1 MKCGHSGHTP
11 VPLCSPSPE
20 RAIGLVSVGSTGSPG
35 KRDAPAPLS
44 APGARVSDENRLG
57 TVGPRAEVGSYK
69 VPAEKSCSFVLGSPA
84 SRTPP
89 VVHGGPARPQLTRGS
104 SWLWI
109 LVEEVTV
116 FGTGCDDARPANPQ
130 GWWLWG
136 VASRPEKTS
145 FKGEAGWQR
154 ERVLDWEGLQTR
166 RAPLHTCTRPH
177 PRTSTRPCT
186 GLYTCVHAQKPM
198 HIHPHQLP
206 LTKPCRTIS
215 EKEAPVSGKE
225 GCSATAPL
233 ELPTRAVGTETPREP
248 W

>member
-69 VPAEKSCSFVLGSPA
+69 VPAEKGCSFVLGSPA

-104 SWLWI
+104 SWLWV

-166 RAPLHTCTRPH
+166 HTRTPLHACTRPH

-186 GLYTCVHAQKPM
+186 GLYTCAHAHIHAQAHAHARAHTHM
-198 HIHPHQLP
+198 H
-206 LTKPCRTIS
+206 
-215 EKEAPVSGKE
+215 
-225 GCSATAPL
+225 
-233 ELPTRAVGTETPREP
+233 TPRNACTYIHISFL
-248 W
+248 

>member
-1 MKCGHSGHTP
+1 MMVRLKCGHSGHTP

-35 KRDAPAPLS
+35 KRDAPTPLS

-69 VPAEKSCSFVLGSPA
+69 VPAEKGCSFVLGSPA

-104 SWLWI
+104 SWLWV

-166 RAPLHTCTRPH
+166 HAHAP
-177 PRTSTRPCT
+177 
-186 GLYTCVHAQKPM
+186 LYTCAHAHIHAQA
-198 HIHPHQLP
+198 HAHARAH
-206 LTKPCRTIS
+206 
-215 EKEAPVSGKE
+215 
-225 GCSATAPL
+225 
-233 ELPTRAVGTETPREP
+233 TRVYTPRSP
-248 W
+248 CTYIHISFL

>member
-1 MKCGHSGHTP
+1 MMVRLKCGHSGHTP

-57 TVGPRAEVGSYK
+57 TMGPRAEVGSYK
-69 VPAEKSCSFVLGSPA
+69 VPAEKGCSFVLGSPA

-104 SWLWI
+104 SWLWV

-154 ERVLDWEGLQTR
+154 KSAGLGGSADKTR
-166 RAPLHTCTRPH
+166 PSTHVHTPTSTHKHTPMHGLIHVCTRPEAH
-177 PRTSTRPCT
+177 AHTSTSASFDQTLQDDFRERGPHPRKGRVLCHGAPRTS
-186 GLYTCVHAQKPM
+186 
-198 HIHPHQLP
+198 HPR
-206 LTKPCRTIS
+206 C
-215 EKEAPVSGKE
+215 
-225 GCSATAPL
+225 
-233 ELPTRAVGTETPREP
+233 
-248 W
+248 WD